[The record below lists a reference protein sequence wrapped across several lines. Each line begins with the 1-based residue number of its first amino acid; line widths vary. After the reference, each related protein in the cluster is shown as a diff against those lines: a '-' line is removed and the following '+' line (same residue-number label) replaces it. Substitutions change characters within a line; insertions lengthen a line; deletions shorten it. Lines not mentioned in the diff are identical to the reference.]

1 MFFCTLN
8 FKRSGKLNYT
18 KALEM
23 TSYLQAEEDYVPW
36 QAAIKSFNFIKS
48 LLTPTRP
55 AYKYLQVG
63 LTSESSISCIHC
75 LIVISKK
82 NHKWNTN

>member
-1 MFFCTLN
+1 
-8 FKRSGKLNYT
+8 
-18 KALEM
+18 M

-36 QAAIKSFNFIKS
+36 QAAIKNFNFIKS

-63 LTSESSISCIHC
+63 CCFWKFYVIRFSSKQ
-75 LIVISKK
+75 LKK
-82 NHKWNTN
+82 EAG